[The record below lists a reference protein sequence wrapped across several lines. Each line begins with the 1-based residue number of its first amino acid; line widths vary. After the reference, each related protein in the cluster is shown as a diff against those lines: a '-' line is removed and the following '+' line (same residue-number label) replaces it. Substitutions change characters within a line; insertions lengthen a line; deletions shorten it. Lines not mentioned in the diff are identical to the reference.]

1 MPTAPSTQS
10 KEAET
15 VSAGK
20 NPPPSHF
27 YMPSLQLILPIK
39 LVQHHSHGPADT
51 LDHIHNSKPLP
62 PKPPLSFSTEADT
75 ANAGEF
81 FPPSHFYIHSQ
92 LIIWFSPIEL
102 LCHHPRACR
111 ILDPGTQSQVTVT
124 NTPSSAVDSISSHEH
139 RWDFFPP
146 SYSFIP
152 FSLLIIHFFQ
162 LNCPQTQPQA
172 TATNILT
179 ITVKVRVTM
188 SVGENYPSFSFF
200 ACYFHNKLFYFFPIK
215 LLWQHAWTC
224 W

>member
-111 ILDPGTQSQVTVT
+111 ILDPGTQSKSLSQ
-124 NTPSSAVDSISSHEH
+124 TPPPQQSIASVAMSIGEI
-139 RWDFFPP
+139 FFLHPTL
-146 SYSFIP
+146 SY
-152 FSLLIIHFFQ
+152 HFH
-162 LNCPQTQPQA
+162 C
-172 TATNILT
+172 
-179 ITVKVRVTM
+179 
-188 SVGENYPSFSFF
+188 
-200 ACYFHNKLFYFFPIK
+200 
-215 LLWQHAWTC
+215 
-224 W
+224 